1 MAVPGFIHRNRQI
14 HPLRRDVNFLPPQR
28 PFAGFHHRVAFTRR
42 RGGDVQPD
50 GVARFIA
57 RFIQLHGDPV
67 RTRRAGTFAVI
78 LPAIAGPEAHAAD
91 HVVRPFHLQAIG
103 APLYREAHF
112 AGLSGLQIQRLL
124 ALLQIF
130 LIELR
135 LPAFAV
141 GPVPVVVAALADQ
154 PYLQARD
161 RFFLA
166 FGVGIDD
173 IKRGVT
179 VLIDHRLLHG
189 GIGAVIVNVLQRK
202 LRADPRQ
209 RLGGPDRLLNRTG
222 HRATA
227 GFQQAGLQHHL
238 QRRMAIL
245 PLA

>member
-1 MAVPGFIHRNRQI
+1 M
-14 HPLRRDVNFLPPQR
+14 
-28 PFAGFHHRVAFTRR
+28 
-42 RGGDVQPD
+42 
-50 GVARFIA
+50 
-57 RFIQLHGDPV
+57 
-67 RTRRAGTFAVI
+67 
-78 LPAIAGPEAHAAD
+78 
-91 HVVRPFHLQAIG
+91 
-103 APLYREAHF
+103 
-112 AGLSGLQIQRLL
+112 SGLQIQRLL

-154 PYLQARD
+154 PHLQARD

-209 RLGGPDRLLNRTG
+209 RLGRPDRLLYGAG
-222 HRATA
+222 HRAPP
-227 GFQQAGLQHHL
+227 GFQQARLQHHL